1 MDTAS
6 KKSAPSEPEPA
17 AAKRKPTKTPD
28 AWRKDLIEAADA
40 CASVVISLARMK
52 GDFFSVEEAMCR
64 AEVDG
69 GSRCFVITTM
79 SSDDPDEPGIVN
91 KRLSPMRAASVLWG
105 LACFQAFEYVDE
117 QGEALSKMRAQL
129 TIIGADNSELN
140 DPAASRKVINCAI
153 AGEASWMSDDES
165 DIEGASLSA
174 RNRQLTNQNL
184 RVMARMERM
193 MDKRESQVSV
203 TLDNAETLGKA
214 AAALVESRLEAA
226 DVLATAVID
235 SAHEGAWQARLDDYA
250 DKVGLIVLPKLDALL
265 DSFIAKNHA
274 TASASSSTTETPG
287 STRAAPESCQPPA
300 SFMVWCSAT
309 YGHDYLAEVAG
320 DLSKAPTDDDGGRRE
335 FWTAVLERIGEICE
349 ADEKDLPP
357 EDCKQWARDLAKRLT
372 LNLPK
377 WAIEAKS

>member
-6 KKSAPSEPEPA
+6 KKTASEGAKSNPA
-17 AAKRKPTKTPD
+17 TRKPTKTPD
-28 AWRKDLIEAADA
+28 AWRKDLIEAADG

-52 GDFFSVEEAMCR
+52 GDFFSVQEALCR
-64 AEVDG
+64 AEIDD

-105 LACFQAFEYVDE
+105 IACFEAFEYVDD

-140 DPAASRKVINCAI
+140 DPESSRKVINCAVD
-153 AGEASWMSDDES
+153 GGTSWMSDDES
-165 DIEGASLSA
+165 DIEGSSLAS

-184 RVMARMERM
+184 RVMARIERM
-193 MDKRESQVSV
+193 MDRRESQVGV
-203 TLDNAETLGKA
+203 TIENAELLGKA

-226 DVLATAVID
+226 DVLATAVTDAAQD
-235 SAHEGAWQARLDDYA
+235 SAWQARLDDYG
-250 DKVGLIVLPKLDALL
+250 DKVGAIVLPKLDAWLE
-265 DSFIAKNHA
+265 SMIAKNNA
-274 TASASSSTTETPG
+274 TAAASSSNTA
-287 STRAAPESCQPPA
+287 RATPESCQPPA

-309 YGHDYLAEVAG
+309 YGHEYLEEVVS
-320 DLSKAPTDDDGGRRE
+320 DLAKAPAADDDGRRE

-349 ADEKDLPP
+349 ADEKELPP
-357 EDCKQWARDLAKRLT
+357 EECKQWARDLSKRLT

-377 WAIEAKS
+377 WAIDGES